1 MRRRHPQFDN
11 MQEETVQP
19 QPAENSGKPLEQ
31 QLAEAQAQVQSQ
43 REAMLRALADA
54 ENARKRYQAEAAN
67 SQKYAIE
74 RFAEALLPVV
84 DSLEAALA
92 NKDASPD
99 ALRDGVQ
106 LTLRQ
111 LTQAETYLSPLGPEA
126 EATLDEHWLRL
137 TGREPGAPV
146 PLRINDREVRAKAVA
161 DGVAWFEFVE
171 VCEGPR
177 SAADYIELA
186 RDFHTV
192 LLSNV
197 PRLGPESGVGV
208 GYNVTSVVLASIL
221 VM

>member
-1 MRRRHPQFDN
+1 MSRGHPQFDK

-31 QLAEAQAQVQSQ
+31 QLAEAQAQVQTQ

-74 RFAEALLPVV
+74 RFAETLLPVV

-92 NKDASPD
+92 NKEASPE

-111 LTQAETYLSPLGPEA
+111 LSQALEKARVSAIAPMPGERFDPHRHQAMAAVESDSEPNTVV
-126 EATLDEHWLRL
+126 ATMQRGYQLHDRVLRPALVTVAKPVEKAGANPISDTDLD
-137 TGREPGAPV
+137 
-146 PLRINDREVRAKAVA
+146 
-161 DGVAWFEFVE
+161 
-171 VCEGPR
+171 
-177 SAADYIELA
+177 
-186 RDFHTV
+186 
-192 LLSNV
+192 
-197 PRLGPESGVGV
+197 
-208 GYNVTSVVLASIL
+208 
-221 VM
+221 